1 MDVDTPSELRVHL
14 PHKYKLY
21 FYFDKIE
28 PGSKR

>member
-1 MDVDTPSELRVHL
+1 MDVETPSDVTVHL
-14 PHKYKLY
+14 PHKYKLV